1 MKGYTFG
8 LTSPIIVLLQKLNA
22 NKGLALTV
30 ECKQSL
36 NYRKLT
42 PYIVDESRYSPL
54 PPTSLL
60 IVAWSRREVELIER
74 ISSERTR
81 SDFFS
86 FLSHE
91 VCFTFCSVQI
101 ELDAYLVPHKRKG
114 AKIWRT
120 KERDVERP
128 T

>member
-60 IVAWSRREVELIER
+60 IVAWSRREVELMNASQAKER
-74 ISSERTR
+74 ALI
-81 SDFFS
+81 FS